1 MHIFAVFDSTR
12 RILLKAHEFMAQFS
26 TVTTSEKLPAMKSW
40 ELPQPSSVPRARPH
54 LKPDGSGT
62 HCVADSILIVL
73 STLGSCLPDIAVSIS
88 PHWLTVYIKLG
99 ANPFCGNSFLF
110 HQGCLFPSWLLK
122 SISGDSRT
130 KLGRNPNFPCDTL

>member
-1 MHIFAVFDSTR
+1 MQIFAVFDSTR

-26 TVTTSEKLPAMKSW
+26 TVTTSERLPYAAYAMKSW
-40 ELPQPSSVPRARPH
+40 ELPQPSSVLQARPH

-88 PHWLTVYIKLG
+88 PYFSSLADGLYQ
-99 ANPFCGNSFLF
+99 A
-110 HQGCLFPSWLLK
+110 GC
-122 SISGDSRT
+122 
-130 KLGRNPNFPCDTL
+130 